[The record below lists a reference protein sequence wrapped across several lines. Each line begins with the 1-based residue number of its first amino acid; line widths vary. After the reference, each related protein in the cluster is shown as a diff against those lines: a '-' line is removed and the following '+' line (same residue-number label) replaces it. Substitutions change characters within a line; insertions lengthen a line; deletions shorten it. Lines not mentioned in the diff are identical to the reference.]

1 MNLSKEDKAYLVRA
15 LETEKSRVKRAM
27 NSAANLSIKEI
38 LQKDFADLES
48 LSGRLFNEVAK

>member
-48 LSGRLFNEVAK
+48 LSGRVFSEVAK